1 MLNAEI
7 LMLSCSDCSTVANLV
22 YLDCEL
28 QFTIGDYDDF
38 SVALLESKVV
48 KNFKLLKE

>member
-1 MLNAEI
+1 MLKFWCYPAVTA
-7 LMLSCSDCSTVANLV
+7 TVANLV